1 MRYSMWKSGSIYEK
15 LTAMGNNDRA
25 TAPAVVRAVRILAY
39 LAEHSTAQRLTAIA
53 GAIGIPVSSTAAI
66 CNALEAERMIVRRN
80 EGYVLG
86 PLNVELAQR
95 FLSQLQPL
103 SAFGDVVSDHQALRH
118 ETVQMA
124 LLDGFDMLYVARHDS
139 DQPFL
144 ISSAVGKRLPVNCTA
159 VGKASLALLDP
170 DKLKL
175 PKTLPAMTDK
185 SIDDPKALM
194 AAVEEAAERGYAVD
208 DEETSP
214 GVMCFGVARKTPRNE
229 IYGISATF
237 LKSRVTPTLRDA
249 IVADLTS
256 TADALFPPE
265 LRPA

>member
-1 MRYSMWKSGSIYEK
+1 MANG
-15 LTAMGNNDRA
+15 DRA
-25 TAPAVVRAVRILAY
+25 TAPAVVRAVRILSY
-39 LAEHSTAQRLTAIA
+39 LAEHPNAQRLTAIA

-80 EGYVLG
+80 EGYVMG

-95 FLSQLQPL
+95 FLSQLHPL
-103 SAFGDVVSDHQALRH
+103 SAFADVVSDHEHLRR

-124 LLDGFDMLYVARHDS
+124 LLDGTDMLYVARHDS

-144 ISSAVGKRLPVNCTA
+144 ISSAVGKRLPASCTA
-159 VGKASLALLDP
+159 VGKASLALLP
-170 DKLKL
+170 PEQRVL
-175 PKTLPAMTDK
+175 PKPLPVLTEH
-185 SIDDPKALM
+185 SIGDPAELR
-194 AAVEEAAERGYAVD
+194 AAIDEAAERGYAVD
-208 DEETSP
+208 DEETSL

-229 IYGISATF
+229 VYGISATF
-237 LKSRVTPTLRDA
+237 LKSRVTPDLREA
-249 IVADLTS
+249 IVSDLKS

>member
-1 MRYSMWKSGSIYEK
+1 MVNS
-15 LTAMGNNDRA
+15 DRA

-66 CNALEAERMIVRRN
+66 CNALEAERMVVRRT
-80 EGYVLG
+80 EGYLLG

-103 SAFGDVVSDHQALRH
+103 SAFADVVADHKSLRH

-124 LLDGFDMLYVARHDS
+124 LLDGFDMLYVARRDS

-144 ISSAVGKRLPVNCTA
+144 ISSAVGKRLPANCTA
-159 VGKASLALLDP
+159 VGKASLALLEP
-170 DKLKL
+170 AQRKL
-175 PKTLPAMTDK
+175 PKPLPKLTHN
-185 SIDDPKALM
+185 SVDDPTALL
-194 AAVEEAAERGYAVD
+194 AAIEETAQRGYAID
-208 DEETSP
+208 DEETSL
-214 GVMCFGVARKTPRNE
+214 GVMCFGVARKTPRHE
-229 IYGISATF
+229 VYGISATL
-237 LKSRVTPTLRDA
+237 LKSRVTPKLRDA
-249 IVADLTS
+249 IVADLRS

-265 LRPA
+265 LRPV

>member
-1 MRYSMWKSGSIYEK
+1 MAK
-15 LTAMGNNDRA
+15 NDRA
-25 TAPAVVRAVRILAY
+25 TAPAVVRAVRILSY
-39 LAEHSTAQRLTAIA
+39 LAEHSAAQRLTAIA

-103 SAFGDVVSDHQALRH
+103 SAFADVVADHQALRR

-124 LLDGFDMLYVARHDS
+124 LLDGFDMLYVARRDS

-170 DKLKL
+170 DKRTSPTSL
-175 PKTLPAMTDK
+175 PSFTRHSITDRTE
-185 SIDDPKALM
+185 LE
-194 AAVEEAAERGYAVD
+194 AAVAEAAQRGYAVD
-208 DEETSP
+208 DEETSL

-229 IYGISATF
+229 VYGISATL
-237 LKSRVTPTLRDA
+237 LKSRVTPQLEET
-249 IVADLTS
+249 IVRDLTS
-256 TADALFPPE
+256 TADALFPPG

>member
-1 MRYSMWKSGSIYEK
+1 MV
-15 LTAMGNNDRA
+15 NNDRA
-25 TAPAVVRAVRILAY
+25 SAPAVVRAVRILAY
-39 LAEHSTAQRLTAIA
+39 LAEHSSAQRLTAIA
-53 GAIGIPVSSTAAI
+53 SAIGIPVSSTAAI

-103 SAFGDVVSDHQALRH
+103 SAFADVVADHQALRH

-124 LLDGFDMLYVARHDS
+124 LLDGFEMLYVARRDS

-159 VGKASLALLDP
+159 VGKASLAVLDP
-170 DKLKL
+170 DKRRF
-175 PKTLPAMTDK
+175 PKTLPSLTDK
-185 SIDDPKALM
+185 SLDDPKALM
-194 AAVEEAAERGYAVD
+194 AAVEEVAERGYAVD

-214 GVMCFGVARKTPRNE
+214 GVICFGVARKTPRHE
-229 IYGISATF
+229 VYGISATL
-237 LKSRVTPTLRDA
+237 LKSRVTPSLRDA
-249 IVADLTS
+249 IVSDLTS

>member
-1 MRYSMWKSGSIYEK
+1 MASMSNG
-15 LTAMGNNDRA
+15 DRA
-25 TAPAVVRAVRILAY
+25 SAPAVVRAVRILSY
-39 LAEHSTAQRLTAIA
+39 LAGHANAQRLTAIA

-103 SAFGDVVSDHQALRH
+103 SAFADVVADRKALCH

-124 LLDGFDMLYVARHDS
+124 LLDGFDMLYVARRDS

-144 ISSAVGKRLPVNCTA
+144 ISSAVGKRLPANCTA
-159 VGKASLALLDP
+159 VGKASLALLSP
-170 DKLKL
+170 EQRKMPKPL
-175 PKTLPAMTDK
+175 PSLTDR
-185 SIDDPKALM
+185 SLADPKQL
-194 AAVEEAAERGYAVD
+194 AAAIAEAAERGYAVD

-214 GVMCFGVARKTPRNE
+214 GVVCFGVARKTPRNE
-229 IYGISATF
+229 IYGISATL
-237 LKSRVTPTLRDA
+237 LKSRVTPELRES
-249 IVADLTS
+249 IVSDLTA

>member
-1 MRYSMWKSGSIYEK
+1 MAS
-15 LTAMGNNDRA
+15 NDRA

-39 LAEHSTAQRLTAIA
+39 LAEHANAQRLTAIA

-80 EGYVLG
+80 DGYVLG

-103 SAFGDVVSDHQALRH
+103 SAFADVVADHAVLRH

-124 LLDGFDMLYVARHDS
+124 LLDGFDMLYVARRDS

-144 ISSAVGKRLPVNCTA
+144 IASAVGKRLPANCTA
-159 VGKASLALLDP
+159 VGKASLALLEP
-170 DKLKL
+170 AQRQL
-175 PKTLPAMTDK
+175 PRSLPALTEK
-185 SIDDPKALM
+185 SIRDPEALL
-194 AAVEEAAERGYAVD
+194 AAVEEAADRGYAVD

-214 GVMCFGVARKTPRNE
+214 GVMCFGVARRTSRNE
-229 IYGISATF
+229 VYGISAAL

>member
-1 MRYSMWKSGSIYEK
+1 MAN
-15 LTAMGNNDRA
+15 TDRA
-25 TAPAVVRAVRILAY
+25 TAPAVVRAVRILGY

-53 GAIGIPVSSTAAI
+53 GAVDIPVSSTSAI

-80 EGYVLG
+80 EGYLLG

-95 FLSQLQPL
+95 YLSQLQPL
-103 SAFGDVVSDHQALRH
+103 SAFGDVVAGHEALRH

-144 ISSAVGKRLPVNCTA
+144 IASAVGKRLPANCTA

-170 DKLKL
+170 ARRQ
-175 PKTLPAMTDK
+175 LPASLPALTER
-185 SIDDPKALM
+185 SLSDPEAL
-194 AAVEEAAERGYAVD
+194 AKELERTSARGYAID

-214 GVMCFGVARKTPRNE
+214 GVLCLGVARATSRGE
-229 IYGISATF
+229 VYGISATF
-237 LKSRVTPTLRDA
+237 LKSRVTPELRKS
-249 IVADLTS
+249 IVADLVS
-256 TADALFPPE
+256 AADALFPPE
-265 LRPA
+265 LRPG

>member
-1 MRYSMWKSGSIYEK
+1 MAD
-15 LTAMGNNDRA
+15 TDRA
-25 TAPAVVRAVRILAY
+25 TAPAVIRAVRILAY

-53 GAIGIPVSSTAAI
+53 GANGIPVSSTAAI

-103 SAFGDVVSDHQALRH
+103 SAFADVVADHRALRH

-124 LLDGFDMLYVARHDS
+124 LLDGFDMLYVARRDS

-144 ISSAVGKRLPVNCTA
+144 ISSAVGKRLPANCTA
-159 VGKASLALLDP
+159 VGKASLALLEP
-170 DKLKL
+170 EQRRL
-175 PKTLPAMTDK
+175 PKSLPALTSQ
-185 SIDDPKALM
+185 SIDDPRQLL
-194 AAVEEAAERGYAVD
+194 AAIEEVAERGYAID
-208 DEETSP
+208 DEETSL

-229 IYGISATF
+229 IYGISATL
-237 LKSRVTPTLRDA
+237 LKSRVTPRLRDA
-249 IVADLTS
+249 IVTDLTS
-256 TADALFPPE
+256 TADTLFPPE

>member
-1 MRYSMWKSGSIYEK
+1 MSNSG
-15 LTAMGNNDRA
+15 RA

-53 GAIGIPVSSTAAI
+53 GAVGIPVSSTAAI

-103 SAFGDVVSDHQALRH
+103 SAFADVVADHPALRH

-124 LLDGFDMLYVARHDS
+124 LLDGFDMLYVARRDS

-159 VGKASLALLDP
+159 VGKASLALLEP
-170 DKLKL
+170 GMRKL
-175 PKTLPAMTDK
+175 PRTLPSLTER
-185 SIDDPKALM
+185 SLNDPKSLL
-194 AAVEEAAERGYAVD
+194 AAVEEVAVRGYAID

-214 GVMCFGVARKTPRNE
+214 GVMCFGVARKTPRQE
-229 IYGISATF
+229 IYGISATL
-237 LKSRVTPTLRDA
+237 LKSRVTPALRDA

>member
-1 MRYSMWKSGSIYEK
+1 MPNS
-15 LTAMGNNDRA
+15 DRA
-25 TAPAVVRAVRILAY
+25 TAPAVVRAVHILAY

-80 EGYVLG
+80 DGYVLG

-103 SAFGDVVSDHQALRH
+103 SAFADVVADHKALRR

-124 LLDGFDMLYVARHDS
+124 LLDGFEMLYVARRDS

-159 VGKASLALLDP
+159 VGKASLALLDA
-170 DKLKL
+170 DQRKL
-175 PKTLPAMTDK
+175 PKSLPSLTKK
-185 SIDDPKALM
+185 SLSDPKALL

-214 GVMCFGVARKTPRNE
+214 GVMCFGVARKTARHE
-229 IYGISATF
+229 VYGISATL
-237 LKSRVTPTLRDA
+237 LKSRVTPKLRDA

-265 LRPA
+265 LRPV